1 MPVTLKA
8 INDGTLYDIPDAERD
23 EALAT
28 GKFTENYRVKA
39 KNDGTE
45 YIIPADEIPEAM
57 KTGKFEFANIYDE
70 RKQIEAN
77 PTKPQLTTLESAALG
92 AGNAMSLGFADDII
106 GGLGGNASEIRGLQA
121 EAKEQNPWSY
131 GAGGVLAG
139 LASPS
144 IVGSAGKTL
153 VTAVGKGALAG
164 GILGGVQGVGENVNR
179 EDLAGDALQGAAIG
193 TALGGVGGAIG
204 RVAPAAIEGGRDA
217 LSRGARAVGLDK
229 LAGWIEPGTDAA
241 RRSIGSE
248 YQAFK
253 QGFSESKPEVLPG
266 INQAKKLWDGF
277 KETLESSKAQEEL
290 FNFLKGS
297 KLNTVSRMVEDGSIP
312 KGQEQAYLS
321 FLNKLSDEEYILA
334 KLQEGDPEV
343 SGWIARQAGG
353 NTEAKQKFL
362 AMRPEERQA
371 LRSLDMNKEAKELA
385 PLVDPA
391 NEAIFKDA
399 VNKFSIAK
407 ADVANKKFNP
417 DVGPVL
423 DASAKAGKNFSNMKE
438 TAGGGT
444 LSYFQQAE
452 KILKKGIGEVDDAF
466 TEGAGYGQVQAPERY
481 QRLLRARQVLSDGI
495 TWSEGSNQP
504 ATGEKY
510 LRAYREAVDKALK
523 VMPSQVEAD
532 KAYTIA
538 SNLDDMIFKNAELKG
553 SVDPYKLK
561 RAFGNTDQANRLRDG
576 LEQLQEFAKN
586 SKDPDVRKNSQAFL
600 DKFNQ
605 IFEKKKNS
613 DALNQLQREGGPSAL
628 AIQRLQ
634 RSMRGKDNTV
644 LQEAIN
650 ETPDFLIRQEARA
663 ADIQKAIGK
672 AYKDMSLPEKTAFN
686 RVYLGI
692 QKQGGVATPEA
703 IKNNYLLEL
712 DKASK
717 IK

>member
-77 PTKPQLTTLESAALG
+77 PTKPKLSKLQSAALG
-92 AGNAMSLGFADDII
+92 AGNVASLGFADDII
-106 GGLGGNASEIRGLQA
+106 GGLGGNASEIRGLQG
-121 EAKEQNPWSY
+121 EAKDQNPGSY
-131 GAGGVLAG
+131 FTGEFFTG

-153 VTAVGKGALAG
+153 ITAIGKGALAG

-179 EDLAGDALQGAAIG
+179 EDLASDALQGAAIG
-193 TALGGVGGAIG
+193 TALGGLGGAIG
-204 RVAPAAIEGGRDA
+204 RGAQALTKSGRAD
-217 LSRGARAVGLDK
+217 LGN
-229 LAGWIEPGTDAA
+229 
-241 RRSIGSE
+241 E

-253 QGFSESKPEVLPG
+253 QGFTESKPEVLPG
-266 INQAKKLWDGF
+266 INQAKKIWDGF

-362 AMRPEERQA
+362 AMRPEERQS

-399 VNKFSIAK
+399 GSKFGIAK
-407 ADVANKKFNP
+407 ADVAKNKFNP

-423 DASAKAGKNFSNMKE
+423 DASEKAGKNFKNMKE

-466 TEGAGYGQVQAPERY
+466 TEGAGYGQVQASERY

-510 LRAYREAVDKALK
+510 LRSYREAVDKALK
-523 VMPSQVEAD
+523 EMPSQVEAD
-532 KAYTIA
+532 NAYTIA

-634 RSMRGKDNTV
+634 RSMRGKDNTL

-712 DKASK
+712 DKARK